1 MYIKD
6 NFIKAQLKNCYFING
21 TAYAGKSTMCKLLA
35 ERFDMVHCEENYGM
49 DKMVAMA
56 EKEHQPNICY
66 FHNIDWQ
73 DFVNRSPEAYKAW
86 IDGTSRE
93 AADFEILELVRL
105 TGMYPEKKIIVDTSI
120 PADILRNISDYHHVA
135 VMLSDT
141 EMSVN
146 RFFDRSDPEKQ
157 FLFQQIEKSPDPA
170 WTLDNF
176 RRGIALING
185 PDVHAGWQGSGFFLL
200 KRPADGRDTLSET
213 FDTLAKHFGLI
224 E

>member
-21 TAYAGKSTMCKLLA
+21 TAYAGKSTVCRMLSEKY
-35 ERFDMVHCEENYGM
+35 DMLHCEENYGM
-49 DKMVAMA
+49 DKMLAMA
-56 EKEHQPNICY
+56 EKEHQPNVCY

-86 IDGTSRE
+86 IDGTARE
-93 AADFEILELVRL
+93 VTDFEITELLQL
-105 TGMYPEKKIIVDTSI
+105 TGRYPDRKIIVDTNI
-120 PADILRNISDYHHVA
+120 PADILRDIADYHQVA

-141 EMSVN
+141 DMAIT

-157 FLFQQIEKSPDPA
+157 FLFREIEKSPNPA
-170 WTLDNF
+170 WTLENF
-176 RRGIALING
+176 RQGIALING
-185 PDVHAGWQGSGFFLL
+185 PDVLAGWRNSGFFVIE
-200 KRPADGRDTLSET
+200 RPADGRDTLQET
-213 FDTLAKHFGLI
+213 FAAVAGHFGLT